1 MILSVQNI
9 CKTYLDY
16 ESNFKRFASWFSK
29 NKKNKEEKNVKT
41 VLKDVSFDVG
51 AGEVVGLIGQN
62 GAGKSTLLKII
73 SRTLKPS
80 SGRVTSGAKI
90 SSILELGMGFHGD
103 LTGRQNAYQSCS
115 LMGYSKEQI
124 DEIITYIEDFAEIG
138 EYFDYPVR
146 IYSSGMQMRL
156 AFSVVTANRP
166 DILIIDEALSVGD
179 VYFQHKSFDKIKE
192 FKSLGTTLIIVSH
205 DSGAIKSICDRVI
218 LLEKGQI
225 LKDGEPEAVLDY
237 YNALISKKQDVQIS
251 QITLQ
256 NGKIATI
263 SGNKKACIK
272 NVEILDAA
280 GKKIQNLEVGKKIK
294 LKVTVQANENLP
306 SLVLGYQIK
315 NRFSQVVYGTNT
327 YHLKQALKN
336 LKKGEEYDFSFEFDA
351 NLGVGSFSVTIA
363 LHDSDNHLQ
372 NNYEW
377 RDNAI
382 IFNVVNFSKP
392 DFVGLAYLEPS
403 LEIKR
408 ING

>member
-16 ESNFKRFASWFSK
+16 ESNFKRFASWFS
-29 NKKNKEEKNVKT
+29 KNKEEKNVKT

-124 DEIITYIEDFAEIG
+124 DEIIAYIEDFAEIG

-256 NGKIATI
+256 NGKTATI
-263 SGNKKACIK
+263 SGNKKAHIK

>member
-16 ESNFKRFASWFSK
+16 ESNFKRFASWFS
-29 NKKNKEEKNVKT
+29 KNKEEKNVKT

-251 QITLQ
+251 QIALE
-256 NGKIATI
+256 NGKTATI

-294 LKVTVQANENLP
+294 LKVTVLANENLP

-336 LKKGEEYDFSFEFDA
+336 LKKGEEYDFGFEFDA

>member
-16 ESNFKRFASWFSK
+16 ESNFKRFASWFS
-29 NKKNKEEKNVKT
+29 KNKEEKNVKT

-251 QITLQ
+251 QVALE
-256 NGKIATI
+256 NGKTATV

-294 LKVTVQANENLP
+294 LKVTVLANENLP

>member
-16 ESNFKRFASWFSK
+16 ESNFKRFASWFS
-29 NKKNKEEKNVKT
+29 KNKEEKNVKT

-124 DEIITYIEDFAEIG
+124 DEIIAYIEDFAEIG

-256 NGKIATI
+256 NGKTATV

-280 GKKIQNLEVGKKIK
+280 GKKIQNLEVSKKIK
-294 LKVTVQANENLP
+294 LKVTVLANENLP

>member
-16 ESNFKRFASWFSK
+16 ESNFKRFASWFS
-29 NKKNKEEKNVKT
+29 KNKEEKNVKT

-73 SRTLKPS
+73 SHTLKPS
-80 SGRVTSGAKI
+80 SGRVTSSAKI

-124 DEIITYIEDFAEIG
+124 DEIIAYIEDFAEIG

-251 QITLQ
+251 QVALE
-256 NGKIATI
+256 NGKTATI

>member
-16 ESNFKRFASWFSK
+16 ESNFKRFASWFS
-29 NKKNKEEKNVKT
+29 KNKEEKNVKT

-73 SRTLKPS
+73 SHTLKPS
-80 SGRVTSGAKI
+80 SGRVTSSAKI

-124 DEIITYIEDFAEIG
+124 DEIIAYIEDFAEIG

-256 NGKIATI
+256 NGKTATV

-294 LKVTVQANENLP
+294 LKVTVQANENLQ

-351 NLGVGSFSVTIA
+351 NLGVGSFSVTLA

-392 DFVGLAYLEPS
+392 DFVGLAYLEPN

>member
-16 ESNFKRFASWFSK
+16 ESNFKRFASWFS
-29 NKKNKEEKNVKT
+29 KNKEEKNVKT

-124 DEIITYIEDFAEIG
+124 DEIIAYIEDFAEIG

-256 NGKIATI
+256 NGKTATV

-294 LKVTVQANENLP
+294 LKVTVLANENLP

-315 NRFSQVVYGTNT
+315 NRFSKVVYGTNT

>member
-16 ESNFKRFASWFSK
+16 ESNFKRFASWFS
-29 NKKNKEEKNVKT
+29 KNKEEKNVKT

-73 SRTLKPS
+73 SHTLKPS

-251 QITLQ
+251 QVALE

-403 LEIKR
+403 LETKR

>member
-29 NKKNKEEKNVKT
+29 NKEEKNIKT

-124 DEIITYIEDFAEIG
+124 DEIIAYIEDFAEIG

-192 FKSLGTTLIIVSH
+192 FKNLGTTLIIVSH

-256 NGKIATI
+256 NGKTATV

-382 IFNVVNFSKP
+382 IFNVINFSKP

>member
-16 ESNFKRFASWFSK
+16 ESNFKRFASWFS
-29 NKKNKEEKNVKT
+29 KNKEEKNVKT

-251 QITLQ
+251 QMALE
-256 NGKIATI
+256 NGKTATV

>member
-16 ESNFKRFASWFSK
+16 ESNFKRFASWFS
-29 NKKNKEEKNVKT
+29 KNKEEKNVKT

-73 SRTLKPS
+73 SHTLKPS
-80 SGRVTSGAKI
+80 SGRVTSSAKI

-124 DEIITYIEDFAEIG
+124 DEIIAYIEDFSEIG

-218 LLEKGQI
+218 LLEKGKI

-256 NGKIATI
+256 NGKTATI

-272 NVEILDAA
+272 NVEILDAT

-351 NLGVGSFSVTIA
+351 NLGVGSFSVTLA

-403 LEIKR
+403 LEVKR

>member
-16 ESNFKRFASWFSK
+16 ESNFKRFASWFS
-29 NKKNKEEKNVKT
+29 KNKEEKNVKT

-251 QITLQ
+251 QVALE
-256 NGKIATI
+256 NGKTATI

-272 NVEILDAA
+272 NVEILDAS

-351 NLGVGSFSVTIA
+351 NLGVGSFSVTLA

>member
-16 ESNFKRFASWFSK
+16 ESNFKRFASWFS
-29 NKKNKEEKNVKT
+29 KNKEEKNVKT

-73 SRTLKPS
+73 SHTLKPS
-80 SGRVTSGAKI
+80 SGRVTSSAKI

-124 DEIITYIEDFAEIG
+124 DEIIAYIEDFAEIG

-251 QITLQ
+251 QVALE

-272 NVEILDAA
+272 NVEILDAV

>member
-16 ESNFKRFASWFSK
+16 ESNFKRFASWFS
-29 NKKNKEEKNVKT
+29 KNKEEKNVKT

-251 QITLQ
+251 QVALE
-256 NGKIATI
+256 NGKTATI

-294 LKVTVQANENLP
+294 LKVTVLANENLP

>member
-29 NKKNKEEKNVKT
+29 NKEEKNVKT
-41 VLKDVSFDVG
+41 VLKDVSFDMG

-124 DEIITYIEDFAEIG
+124 DEIIAYIEDFAEIG

-256 NGKIATI
+256 NGKTATV

-294 LKVTVQANENLP
+294 LKVTVLANENLP

>member
-16 ESNFKRFASWFSK
+16 ESNFKRFASWFS
-29 NKKNKEEKNVKT
+29 KNKEEKNVKT

-124 DEIITYIEDFAEIG
+124 DEIIAYIEDFAEIG

-251 QITLQ
+251 QVALE

-294 LKVTVQANENLP
+294 LKVTVQANENLL

-351 NLGVGSFSVTIA
+351 NLGVGSFSVTLA

-382 IFNVVNFSKP
+382 IFNVVNFSKL

>member
-16 ESNFKRFASWFSK
+16 ESNFKRFASWFS
-29 NKKNKEEKNVKT
+29 KNKEEKNVKT

-73 SRTLKPS
+73 SHTLKPS

-124 DEIITYIEDFAEIG
+124 DEIIAYIEDFAEIG

-256 NGKIATI
+256 NGKTATI

-403 LEIKR
+403 LEVKR

>member
-16 ESNFKRFASWFSK
+16 ESNFKRFASWFS
-29 NKKNKEEKNVKT
+29 KNKEEKNVKT

-73 SRTLKPS
+73 SHTLKPS
-80 SGRVTSGAKI
+80 SGRVTSSAKI

-124 DEIITYIEDFAEIG
+124 DEIIAYIEDFAEIG

-256 NGKIATI
+256 NGKTATV

-294 LKVTVQANENLP
+294 LKVTVLANENLP

-336 LKKGEEYDFSFEFDA
+336 LKKGEEYDFSFEFEA

>member
-16 ESNFKRFASWFSK
+16 ESNFKRFASWFS
-29 NKKNKEEKNVKT
+29 KNKEEKNVKT

-124 DEIITYIEDFAEIG
+124 DEIIAYIEDFAEIG

-205 DSGAIKSICDRVI
+205 DSGAIKAICDRGI

-251 QITLQ
+251 QVALE

-351 NLGVGSFSVTIA
+351 NLGVGSFSVTLA
-363 LHDSDNHLQ
+363 LHDNDNHLQ

-403 LEIKR
+403 LEVKR

>member
-16 ESNFKRFASWFSK
+16 ESNFKRFASWFS
-29 NKKNKEEKNVKT
+29 KNKEEKNVKT

-80 SGRVTSGAKI
+80 SGRVTSSAKI

-124 DEIITYIEDFAEIG
+124 DEIIAYIEDFAEIG

-251 QITLQ
+251 QITLE
-256 NGKIATI
+256 NGKTATV

>member
-16 ESNFKRFASWFSK
+16 ESNFKRFVSWFS
-29 NKKNKEEKNVKT
+29 KNKEEKNVKT

-73 SRTLKPS
+73 SHTLKPS

-124 DEIITYIEDFAEIG
+124 DEIIAYIEDFAEIG

-251 QITLQ
+251 QITLE
-256 NGKIATI
+256 NGKTATV

-294 LKVTVQANENLP
+294 LKVTVLANENLP

>member
-16 ESNFKRFASWFSK
+16 ESNFKRFASWFS
-29 NKKNKEEKNVKT
+29 KNKEEKNVKT

-73 SRTLKPS
+73 SHTLKPS

-124 DEIITYIEDFAEIG
+124 DEIIAYIEDFAEIG

-166 DILIIDEALSVGD
+166 DIRIIDEALSVGD
-179 VYFQHKSFDKIKE
+179 VYFQHKSFEKIKE

-251 QITLQ
+251 QIALE
-256 NGKIATI
+256 NGKTATI

-351 NLGVGSFSVTIA
+351 NLGVGSFSVTLA

-382 IFNVVNFSKP
+382 IFNVVNFSKL

>member
-16 ESNFKRFASWFSK
+16 ESNFKRFASWFS
-29 NKKNKEEKNVKT
+29 KNKEEKNVKT

-80 SGRVTSGAKI
+80 SGRVTSSAKI

-256 NGKIATI
+256 NGKIATV

-403 LEIKR
+403 LEVKR

>member
-16 ESNFKRFASWFSK
+16 ESNFKRFASWFS
-29 NKKNKEEKNVKT
+29 KNKEEKNVKT

-73 SRTLKPS
+73 SHTLKPS

-124 DEIITYIEDFAEIG
+124 DEIIAYIEDFAEIG

-256 NGKIATI
+256 NGKTATV

-294 LKVTVQANENLP
+294 LKVTVLANENLP

-336 LKKGEEYDFSFEFDA
+336 LKKGEEYDFSFEFEA

-403 LEIKR
+403 LEVKR

>member
-29 NKKNKEEKNVKT
+29 NKEEKNIKT

-124 DEIITYIEDFAEIG
+124 DEIIAYIEDFAEIG

-192 FKSLGTTLIIVSH
+192 FKNLGTTLIIVSH

-256 NGKIATI
+256 NGKTATV

-351 NLGVGSFSVTIA
+351 NLGVGSFSVTLA

-403 LEIKR
+403 LEVKR

>member
-16 ESNFKRFASWFSK
+16 ESNFKRFASWFS
-29 NKKNKEEKNVKT
+29 KNKEEKNVKT

-73 SRTLKPS
+73 SHTLKPS
-80 SGRVTSGAKI
+80 SGRVTSSAKI

-124 DEIITYIEDFAEIG
+124 DEIIAYIEDFAEIG

-251 QITLQ
+251 QIALE
-256 NGKIATI
+256 NGKTATI

-351 NLGVGSFSVTIA
+351 NLGVGSFSVTLA

>member
-16 ESNFKRFASWFSK
+16 ESNFKRFASWFS
-29 NKKNKEEKNVKT
+29 KNKEEKNVKT

-124 DEIITYIEDFAEIG
+124 DEIIAYIEDFAEIG

-256 NGKIATI
+256 NGKIATV

>member
-16 ESNFKRFASWFSK
+16 ESNFKRFASWFS
-29 NKKNKEEKNVKT
+29 KNKEEKNVKT

-73 SRTLKPS
+73 SHTLKPS
-80 SGRVTSGAKI
+80 SGRVTSSAKI

-124 DEIITYIEDFAEIG
+124 DEIIAYIEDFAEIG

-251 QITLQ
+251 QVALE

-272 NVEILDAA
+272 NVEILDAV

-403 LEIKR
+403 LEVKR

>member
-16 ESNFKRFASWFSK
+16 ESNFKRFASWFS
-29 NKKNKEEKNVKT
+29 KNKEEKNVKT

-124 DEIITYIEDFAEIG
+124 DEIIAYIEDFAEIG

-256 NGKIATI
+256 NGKTATV

-392 DFVGLAYLEPS
+392 DFVGLAYLEPN

>member
-16 ESNFKRFASWFSK
+16 ESNFKRFASWFS
-29 NKKNKEEKNVKT
+29 KNKEEKNVKT

-73 SRTLKPS
+73 SHTLKPS

-124 DEIITYIEDFAEIG
+124 DEIIAYIEDFAEIG

>member
-16 ESNFKRFASWFSK
+16 ESNFKRFASWFS
-29 NKKNKEEKNVKT
+29 KNKEEKNVKT

-124 DEIITYIEDFAEIG
+124 DEIIAYIEDFAEIG

-205 DSGAIKSICDRVI
+205 DSGAKKSICDRVI

-256 NGKIATI
+256 NGKTATV

-294 LKVTVQANENLP
+294 LKVTVLANENLP

-403 LEIKR
+403 LEVKR

>member
-1 MILSVQNI
+1 MILSVENI

-16 ESNFKRFASWFSK
+16 ESNFKRFASWFS
-29 NKKNKEEKNVKT
+29 KNKEEKNVKT

-73 SRTLKPS
+73 SHTLKPS

-124 DEIITYIEDFAEIG
+124 DEIIAYIEDFAEIG

-251 QITLQ
+251 QITLE
-256 NGKIATI
+256 NGKTATI

-336 LKKGEEYDFSFEFDA
+336 LKKGGEYDFSFEFDA

>member
-16 ESNFKRFASWFSK
+16 ESNIKRFASWFS
-29 NKKNKEEKNVKT
+29 KNKEEKNVKT

-124 DEIITYIEDFAEIG
+124 DEIIAYIEDFAEIG

-218 LLEKGQI
+218 LLEKGKI

-256 NGKIATI
+256 NGKTATI

-272 NVEILDAA
+272 NVEILDAT

>member
-16 ESNFKRFASWFSK
+16 ESNFKRFASWFS
-29 NKKNKEEKNVKT
+29 KNKEEKNVKT

-251 QITLQ
+251 QVALE

-392 DFVGLAYLEPS
+392 DFVGLAYLEPN

>member
-16 ESNFKRFASWFSK
+16 ESNFKRFASWFS
-29 NKKNKEEKNVKT
+29 KNKEEKNVKT

-124 DEIITYIEDFAEIG
+124 DEIIAYIEDFAEIG

-256 NGKIATI
+256 NGKTATV

-294 LKVTVQANENLP
+294 LKVTVLANENLP

-403 LEIKR
+403 LEVKR

>member
-16 ESNFKRFASWFSK
+16 ESNFKRFASWFS
-29 NKKNKEEKNVKT
+29 KNKEEKNVKT

-73 SRTLKPS
+73 SHTLKPS

-124 DEIITYIEDFAEIG
+124 DEIIAYIEDFAEIG

-251 QITLQ
+251 QVALE
-256 NGKIATI
+256 NGKIATV

-294 LKVTVQANENLP
+294 LKVTVQANENLS
-306 SLVLGYQIK
+306 SLVLCYQIK

>member
-16 ESNFKRFASWFSK
+16 ESNFKRFASWFS
-29 NKKNKEEKNVKT
+29 KNKEEKNVKT

-73 SRTLKPS
+73 SHTLKPS

-251 QITLQ
+251 QVALE
-256 NGKIATI
+256 NGKTATV

>member
-16 ESNFKRFASWFSK
+16 ESNFKRFISWFS
-29 NKKNKEEKNVKT
+29 KNKEEKNVKT

-124 DEIITYIEDFAEIG
+124 DEIIAYIEDFAEIG

-256 NGKIATI
+256 NGKTATV

-272 NVEILDAA
+272 NIEILDAA

-294 LKVTVQANENLP
+294 LKVTVLANENLP

>member
-16 ESNFKRFASWFSK
+16 ESNFKRFASWFS
-29 NKKNKEEKNVKT
+29 KNKEEKNVKT

-80 SGRVTSGAKI
+80 NGRVTSGAKI

-124 DEIITYIEDFAEIG
+124 DEIIAYIEDFAEIG

-256 NGKIATI
+256 NGKTATV

-294 LKVTVQANENLP
+294 LKVTVLANENLP

>member
-16 ESNFKRFASWFSK
+16 ESNFKRFASWFS
-29 NKKNKEEKNVKT
+29 KNKEEKNVKT

-124 DEIITYIEDFAEIG
+124 DEIIAYIEDFAEIG

-251 QITLQ
+251 QVPLE

-351 NLGVGSFSVTIA
+351 NLGVGSFSVTLA

-392 DFVGLAYLEPS
+392 DFVGLAYLEPN